1 MLGGNGVPEGRKEA
15 GMNPTCTDCT
25 TMRPRVERMMT
36 MKEAADAVGIPLR
49 TMYEEGYQGR
59 LKVVQLRDRRKFMV
73 SASELERWA
82 EANIVPVAR

>member
-1 MLGGNGVPEGRKEA
+1 
-15 GMNPTCTDCT
+15 MNPTCTDCT

-73 SASELERWA
+73 SASELERWT
-82 EANIVPVAR
+82 EANLVPVAR